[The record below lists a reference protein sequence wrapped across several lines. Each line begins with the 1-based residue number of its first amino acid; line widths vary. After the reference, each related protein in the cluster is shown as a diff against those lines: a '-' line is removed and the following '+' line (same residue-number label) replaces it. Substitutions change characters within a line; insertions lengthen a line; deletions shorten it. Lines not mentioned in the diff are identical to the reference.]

1 MEAAMPTKSPA
12 PTETTNDK
20 KTAEVSGTQL
30 TESSA
35 SREAVFDIFRRWGYL
50 QATLDPLG
58 QYLPPEPF
66 PTSAP
71 ESGSPDSALAGWG
84 GDGPDAQEA
93 RRYYCGSIG
102 AEFMHIPSPE
112 KRAWLQQRLEDPSHL
127 DAGPG
132 PGLID
137 QKRILSDLIRAD
149 LFEQVIQQRY
159 LGTKRFSLEGLTVLI
174 PFLDQLFTTAAE
186 NGVTRSVFAM
196 SHRGR
201 LNVMVNTVGRKS
213 KEIFSK
219 FEDVNPETTMGGGDV
234 KYHMGATGDFTT
246 ANGKTVALH
255 LASNPS
261 HLEAADPVIMGR
273 ARARQDRALASGDPT
288 GPKQILPM
296 IIHGDA
302 AFAGQGIWAETLN
315 LATIDGFSVGGT
327 IQVIVNNLLGFTA
340 NPEESNSS
348 RFASDLAKR
357 LPIPIF
363 HVNSEDPEAVVRIA
377 ALAADYR
384 NAFNSDVVIDLIGYR
399 RHGHS
404 EVDDPTVTQ
413 PRRYALI
420 KDHAPLFKL
429 YAQKLSTDITAEVTA
444 VQQELLEAQRA
455 AAKSDAKED
464 REAKKSEANAAKKAG
479 GFGSFVMKRLHSL
492 PDYWNNYCGGPLSPN
507 DNPITGLDAAEISA
521 LTHKLTHAPDGF
533 HVHPKV
539 AKLLEQRSEMG
550 NNRRPIDYGFAEL
563 LAYASLLKN
572 GTPVR
577 LSGQDSQRGTFNQR
591 HSVLIDTE
599 TEVRWSPLSNI
610 APNQGRWQVYNS
622 ILSEAAVLGYEYGYA
637 RDYPEALV
645 LWEAQFGD
653 FANGAQIIIDQ
664 FLAAGEAKW
673 GLLSGVVLLLP
684 HGYEGQGP
692 EHSSA
697 RIERYLQL
705 AAQQNMQITQ
715 PSTAAQ
721 YFHLLRR
728 QAMRKWR
735 KPLIVFTPKSM
746 LRHADAMSTV
756 PDFSAQRFQPVL
768 PDTSVANAVRLLLCS
783 GKIGHNL
790 RVERAKRKIDDVAI
804 LFVDELY
811 PWPEADL
818 SAAIAQHPNAKEIVW
833 VQEEPANM
841 GALNYV
847 MPRLRKLAGN
857 RAVLSVKR
865 TASASPATGSPKAHE
880 LEEKTLI
887 DLAFGL

>member
-1 MEAAMPTKSPA
+1 MPTKTLTA
-12 PTETTNDK
+12 TETQPSTN
-20 KTAEVSGTQL
+20 TAARNQE
-30 TESSA
+30 
-35 SREAVFDIFRRWGYL
+35 REATFDIFRRWGYL
-50 QATLDPLG
+50 QASLDPLG
-58 QYLPPEPF
+58 QFLPPEPF
-66 PTSAP
+66 PTPAP
-71 ESGSPDSALAGWG
+71 
-84 GDGPDAQEA
+84 DGPDSEEA
-93 RRYYCGSIG
+93 RRFYCSTIG

-112 KRAWLQQRLEDPSHL
+112 KRKWIQQRLEAPAPKADT
-127 DAGPG
+127 A
-132 PGLID
+132 
-137 QKRILSDLIRAD
+137 RILTGLIRAD
-149 LFEQVIQQRY
+149 LFEQTIQQRY

-174 PFLDQLFTTAAE
+174 PFLDQLYTSAAD

-201 LNVMVNTVGRKS
+201 LNVMVNTVHRNS
-213 KEIFSK
+213 SEIFTK
-219 FEDVNPETTMGGGDV
+219 FEDVDPRSTMGGGDV
-234 KYHMGATGDFTT
+234 KYHTGATGDIIT
-246 ANGKTVALH
+246 ANGKAIHLH

-273 ARARQDRALASGDPT
+273 ARAWQERLGINPEVPGELSEGQRQ
-288 GPKQILPM
+288 IMPM

-315 LATIDGFSVGGT
+315 LASLEGYNVGGT

-340 NPEESNSS
+340 LPEESNSS

-363 HVNSEDPEAVVRIA
+363 HVNAEDPEACMRIA

-384 NAFNSDVVIDLIGYR
+384 AKFHSDVVVDLVGYR

-413 PRRYALI
+413 PRRYARI
-420 KDHAPLFKL
+420 KDHPPLYKL
-429 YAQKLSTDITAEVTA
+429 YAEQTGTDITAEVAAIQAEFLDDQKAATHA
-444 VQQELLEAQRA
+444 DHKPVMHELPA
-455 AAKSDAKED
+455 
-464 REAKKSEANAAKKAG
+464 
-479 GFGSFVMKRLHSL
+479 
-492 PDYWNNYCGGPLSPN
+492 YWRTYYGGPLRAD
-507 DNPITGLDAAEISA
+507 DNPNTGLDAAEINTLATRLTSA
-521 LTHKLTHAPDGF
+521 PAGF

-539 AKLLEQRSEMG
+539 AKLLEQRVEMG
-550 NNRRPIDYGFAEL
+550 AGKKPIDYGFAEL

-591 HSVLIDTE
+591 HSMLIDIE
-599 TEVRWSPLSNI
+599 TEVRYSPLWDI
-610 APNQGRWQVYNS
+610 APGQSRWEVYNS
-622 ILSEAAVLGYEYGYA
+622 LLSEAACLGFEYGYS
-637 RDYPEALV
+637 RDFPEALV

-664 FLAAGEAKW
+664 FLSAGEAKW
-673 GLLSGVVLLLP
+673 GLLSGLVMLLP

-697 RIERYLQL
+697 RVERYLQL
-705 AAQQNMQITQ
+705 AAQDNIQIAQ

-728 QAMRKWR
+728 QALRKWR

-746 LRHADAMSTV
+746 LRHADALSPV
-756 PDFSAQRFQPVL
+756 ADFALPAFQNVL
-768 PDTSVANAVRLLLCS
+768 PDTSVSNPRRILVCT

-790 RVERAKRKIDDVAI
+790 RVERQKRGLIDVAI
-804 LFVDELY
+804 VFVEQIY
-811 PWPEADL
+811 PWPEAELQTAL
-818 SAAIAQHPNAKEIVW
+818 SHHPSATEIVW

-841 GALNYV
+841 GAYTYV
-847 MPRLRKLAGN
+847 QPRLKLLAGD
-857 RAVLSVKR
+857 RPLLKVTR
-865 TASASPATGSPKAHE
+865 TASASPATGSAKAHE

-887 DLAFGL
+887 DLALGHGA